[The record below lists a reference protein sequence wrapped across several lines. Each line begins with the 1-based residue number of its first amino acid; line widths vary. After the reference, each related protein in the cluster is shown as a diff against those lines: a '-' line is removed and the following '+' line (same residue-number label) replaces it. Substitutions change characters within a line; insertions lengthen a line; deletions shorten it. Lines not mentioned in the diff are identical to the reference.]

1 MFAGDPETTALAFCA
16 SLIHLPTAA
25 GLDLEVVNVKL
36 SNVLRAFTWVICV
49 LLVEAALCA
58 DAAAMRPGSPASA
71 AAAPAVAEPP
81 ASTHPQSAR
90 IRQLLNKLGS
100 GEDTLIATRLR
111 DGAIVSGYLVDSG
124 PSSFSITDRR
134 SGTLRNIDYNEVD
147 RLAGYN
153 LVTGTQVEQGGG
165 IRAKLARLAS
175 YILPVKRI
183 SRNNLSGGSKVL
195 LIGILIGIL
204 VAVIVAKTI

>member
-1 MFAGDPETTALAFCA
+1 M
-16 SLIHLPTAA
+16 
-25 GLDLEVVNVKL
+25 KL
-36 SNVLRAFTWVICV
+36 SNVLRAFTWVMCV

-71 AAAPAVAEPP
+71 AAAPVVAEPP
-81 ASTHPQSAR
+81 AATRPQSAR
-90 IRQLLNKLGS
+90 TRQLLNKLGS
-100 GEDTLIATRLR
+100 GEDALVAARLR
-111 DGAIVSGYLVDSG
+111 DGSVVAGYLVDSG
-124 PSSFSITDRR
+124 PSSFSIADRR
-134 SGTLRNIDYNEVD
+134 SGTLRSIDYNQVD

-165 IRAKLARLAS
+165 IRAKLARVAG
-175 YILPVKRI
+175 YILPVNRV

-204 VAVIVAKTI
+204 VAIIVAKTI

>member
-1 MFAGDPETTALAFCA
+1 M
-16 SLIHLPTAA
+16 
-25 GLDLEVVNVKL
+25 KL
-36 SNVLRAFTWVICV
+36 SSVLRAFTWVMCV

-58 DAAAMRPGSPASA
+58 DAAAMRPGSAARA

-81 ASTHPQSAR
+81 AGTSPRNARTH
-90 IRQLLNKLGS
+90 QLLNQLGS
-100 GEDTLIATRLR
+100 GEDALIAARLR
-111 DGAIVSGYLVDSG
+111 DGSVVAGYLVDCG
-124 PSSFSITDRR
+124 PSSFSIADRR
-134 SGTLRNIDYNEVD
+134 SGTLHSIDYNQVD

-165 IRAKLARLAS
+165 IRAKLARLVG
-175 YILPVKRI
+175 YIVPVKRV

-195 LIGILIGIL
+195 LIGIIIGIL